1 MLKYL
6 LKRLVQMVVVL
17 FTVSVI
23 VFLVMS
29 FTGDP
34 VLMIVPP
41 TATDAQIAEART
53 PRLDRPGCSTGS
65 SCRTSSGGGLGVSYI
80 FKRPA
85 LSLIVERMP
94 PPSSWSSPVLLSV
107 AVVPCGVYAGRANSL
122 QPGGHGGSLLG
133 ISLPSTGEHSPHLL
147 LRRGEGGLPSSGRA
161 TAPLFGINLPHLGRL
176 PTSSPG

>member
-6 LKRLVQMVVVL
+6 LKRLVQMIVVL

-53 PRLDRPGCSTGS
+53 ASASTGPCGCSTGS
-65 SCRTSSGGGLGVSYI
+65 SCRTSSGGTWG
-80 FKRPA
+80 
-85 LSLIVERMP
+85 
-94 PPSSWSSPVLLSV
+94 
-107 AVVPCGVYAGRANSL
+107 C
-122 QPGGHGGSLLG
+122 
-133 ISLPSTGEHSPHLL
+133 
-147 LRRGEGGLPSSGRA
+147 
-161 TAPLFGINLPHLGRL
+161 
-176 PTSSPG
+176 PTSSSAPP

>member
-41 TATDAQIAEART
+41 TATDAQIAEAVEI
-53 PRLDRPGCSTGS
+53 PLQF
-65 SCRTSSGGGLGVSYI
+65 SYDDVPL
-80 FKRPA
+80 KPA
-85 LSLIVERMP
+85 RVFPDGAQR
-94 PPSSWSSPVLLSV
+94 
-107 AVVPCGVYAGRANSL
+107 
-122 QPGGHGGSLLG
+122 
-133 ISLPSTGEHSPHLL
+133 
-147 LRRGEGGLPSSGRA
+147 
-161 TAPLFGINLPHLGRL
+161 
-176 PTSSPG
+176 